1 MESYILSNLHYCDIL
16 FQNLSCTFKNKLQKL
31 QNWCIRFI
39 FRVKKYENVSPYIKK
54 LKTLNVEQRRLSHS
68 LTQMHKL
75 RKNIGPDYLLEK
87 LVQRNEIHEY
97 GTRRNSD
104 LVISKSHTGLHQKK

>member
-1 MESYILSNLHYCDIL
+1 M
-16 FQNLSCTFKNKLQKL
+16 
-31 QNWCIRFI
+31 
-39 FRVKKYENVSPYIKK
+39 SPYIKK

-87 LVQRNEIHEY
+87 LVQRNDIHEY
-97 GTRRNSD
+97 GT
-104 LVISKSHTGLHQKK
+104 KKKLGSS